1 MQVNT
6 ISYYEENAK
15 SLISRYES
23 ADINEV
29 QELLLQTFYK
39 NSKLFEIG
47 CGPGN
52 ITKYLIYKNPNYKIL
67 ATDAAPNMIALAKKN
82 NPTVIKDKNN
92 INEKKF
98 FNDNFIAIHTS

>member
-47 CGPGN
+47 CGSGRDASFM
-52 ITKYLIYKNPNYKIL
+52 TKK
-67 ATDAAPNMIALAKKN
+67 
-82 NPTVIKDKNN
+82 
-92 INEKKF
+92 
-98 FNDNFIAIHTS
+98 